1 METQKAESKKHI
13 LSYGLLLGVLSIVLG
28 VILYATNA
36 YLKPSFIFSII
47 GFLILITCITLG
59 IKAFKKDNNG
69 YLSLSDALKIGL
81 GIALI
86 GGIIGA
92 LWILIL
98 TKVLEP
104 DYANQMAE
112 VQRQTMAE
120 KFPNMTESQMN
131 DALEMSAK
139 FTSSWITMAF
149 SLIGNLFFGFL
160 IALVAGLV
168 MKNKNP
174 YEA

>member
-13 LSYGLLLGVLSIVLG
+13 LSYGLLLGVLSLVLG
-28 VILYATNA
+28 VIMYVTNS
-36 YLKPSFIFSII
+36 YLKPSFVYSII
-47 GFLILITCITLG
+47 GFLILITCISLG

-69 YLSLSDALKIGL
+69 YLSLSDALKIGM
-81 GIALI
+81 GVALI

-92 LWILIL
+92 IWILLL
-98 TKVLEP
+98 TQVLEP
-104 DYANQMAE
+104 DYMSQMAE

-120 KFPNMTESQMN
+120 RFPDMTESQMN
-131 DALEMSAK
+131 NAMEMSAK
-139 FTSSWITMAF
+139 FSSPWITMAI

-160 IALVAGLV
+160 IALVAGLI